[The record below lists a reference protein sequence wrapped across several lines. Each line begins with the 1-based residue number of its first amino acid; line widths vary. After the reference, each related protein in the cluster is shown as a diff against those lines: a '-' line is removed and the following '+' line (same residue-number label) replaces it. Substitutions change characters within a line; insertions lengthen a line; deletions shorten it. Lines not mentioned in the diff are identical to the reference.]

1 MLLVYQNEVKGM
13 TFEEKVITF
22 NVLNTLYRSPG
33 NTSLFKGVP
42 VDMRERVLS
51 YYKAMGQK
59 VRLRYRGPRKHNT
72 FRSPNTR
79 SGSCLKQDAKTFAVY
94 MR

>member
-1 MLLVYQNEVKGM
+1 M
-13 TFEEKVITF
+13 TFEEKVRTF

-42 VDMRERVLS
+42 IEQRERVLA
-51 YYKAMGQK
+51 YYKSMGQK
-59 VRLRYRGPRKHNT
+59 VKLRYRGPRAHRT
-72 FRSPNTR
+72 FRSPNNR
-79 SGSCLKQDAKTFAVY
+79 SGSCLMQDATTFAVY